1 MAENNLLHES
11 SHTHSQKPMVPY
23 SLGIVLICI
32 GATVLIGQ
40 WLKIQWLSLSL
51 LPLAGIYYLFESL
64 RGKRRISIFLAGLF
78 IGVGT
83 GSIVFFGFENIIDF
97 VARLGYFAIAFGL
110 GFGFVTFLSIII
122 PGPKLFW
129 PLIPLAFM
137 LPLGIVLSFSSLLI
151 LDIVL
156 YFCVGLGIELLI
168 WGIISKNIGFV
179 IPGCLLCT
187 IGPGIFIAWGTDFAG
202 NALAKTGL
210 MLATFAFGWGFISLF
225 SKATSGEL
233 IWWPLI
239 PGGVLA
245 VVGWGLYIGGD
256 PRNAPE
262 FIANT
267 GSVGLIIFGIYLLL
281 MRKSMHR
288 E

>member
-1 MAENNLLHES
+1 MSENNLSHES
-11 SHTHSQKPMVPY
+11 NSAHAQKPMIPY

-32 GATVLIGQ
+32 GATILIGQ

-51 LPLAGIYYLFESL
+51 LPLAGIYYLFDSL

-78 IGVGT
+78 IGTGI
-83 GSIVFFGFENIIDF
+83 GSIIYFGLDNSVDF
-97 VARLGYFAIAFGL
+97 VVRLGYFTIAFGL
-110 GFGFVTFLSIII
+110 GFGIVTILSIII
-122 PGPKLFW
+122 PGMKLYW
-129 PLIPLAFM
+129 SLIPLAVM
-137 LPLGIVLSFSSLLI
+137 LPLGIVLSLSSLMI
-151 LDIVL
+151 LDVVL

-168 WGIISKNIGFV
+168 WGIISKKIGFL

-187 IGPGIFIAWGTDFAG
+187 IGPGIYISWGTDLAG

-225 SKATSGEL
+225 SRTTSGEL

-256 PRNAPE
+256 PGNAPV

-281 MRKSMHR
+281 MRKSMH
-288 E
+288 